1 MRFFFN
7 RNMSPYLARAV
18 DALDRDNSILHHDDD
33 PRFNKKTT
41 DIEWL
46 TALSKDDPRW
56 IVLSGDVTI
65 LRNKAEQL
73 ALKES
78 KLTYFCLTKR
88 WAHMPIWEY
97 AWRFI
102 RIWPRSRRGRAEL
115 HRGRRYSRSP
125 VVDQTRSN
133 SSGFDL
139 RRIFQVDS

>member
-102 RIWPRSRRGRAEL
+102 RIWPEITERSSRAS
-115 HRGRRYSRSP
+115 SRPQIFEVSGG
-125 VVDQTRSN
+125 RSN
-133 SSGFDL
+133 KIELL
-139 RRIFQVDS
+139 RI